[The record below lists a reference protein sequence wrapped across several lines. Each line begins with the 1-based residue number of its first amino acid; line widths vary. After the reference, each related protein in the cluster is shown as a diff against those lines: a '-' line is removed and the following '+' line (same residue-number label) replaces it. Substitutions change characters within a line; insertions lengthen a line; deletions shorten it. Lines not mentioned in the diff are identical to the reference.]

1 MRKSLRFIFEVA
13 LCVCLLAGTA
23 LAASTVYPVTIDNG
37 NRKITFDAAP
47 KRVVTNCD
55 SNIIELMFALDL
67 DDRLIGYAG
76 FPEYG
81 NNVSPEYQERLRAIP
96 IVAPGYITL
105 EPLLKAGPDF
115 FLSGYN
121 YGLDIPAAGA
131 GDAVTPDELEKHGIK
146 SYAIT
151 ESLIRVMKKPP
162 VSLEDTYTDLTNLGI
177 IFDVQDR
184 AQKVI
189 QSMKDRVAAVEKKL
203 AGVKADKPLDVFIY
217 PTWNAPDQPPRS
229 NGAQAMP
236 SALVSMV
243 KAHNIFSDVDD
254 SWIRV
259 TWEDVIARNPD
270 VILVLEAGNSSGEER
285 KELMIKDPAMQ
296 GVKAI
301 KDGRIYI
308 IRVEDGYPGPRAV
321 RGLELIARDFYP
333 ELFK

>member
-1 MRKSLRFIFEVA
+1 MRKSTLKILLGAA
-13 LCVCLLAGTA
+13 LCAGLLAGRTA
-23 LAASTVYPVTIDNG
+23 AGTKYPVTINNG
-37 NRKITFDAAP
+37 NREVTFEAAP

-55 SNIIELMFALDL
+55 SNIIELMFALGL
-67 DDRLIGYAG
+67 EDRLAGYAG

-81 NNVSPEYQERLRAIP
+81 NNVSPEYREKLKAIP
-96 IVAPGYITL
+96 IVTPGYITL
-105 EPLLKAGPDF
+105 EPLLKAGPDL

-121 YGLDIPAAGA
+121 YGLDIPAAEA
-131 GDAVTPDELEKHGIK
+131 GGAVTPDELEKHGIK

-189 QSMKDRVAAVEKKL
+189 QDMRARVAAVEAKL
-203 AGVKADKPLDVFIY
+203 ADVKREKTLEVFIY

-236 SALVSMV
+236 SALVKMA
-243 KAHNIFSDVDD
+243 KGHNIFSDVDD

-270 VILVLEAGNSSGEER
+270 VILILETGTTSGPER
-285 KELMIKDPAMQ
+285 KALIQRDPALQ
-296 GVKAI
+296 GVQAV
-301 KDGRIYI
+301 KDGRIYV
-308 IRVEDGYPGPRAV
+308 IRVEDAYPGPRAV
-321 RGLELIARDFYP
+321 HGLELIARAFYP
-333 ELFK
+333 ELFN

>member
-1 MRKSLRFIFEVA
+1 MKKFLRVLESL
-13 LCVCLLAGTA
+13 LCVCLIASCA
-23 LAASTVYPVTIDNG
+23 LAASTTYPVTIDNG
-37 NRKITFDAAP
+37 NRKVTFDAAP

-55 SNIIELMFALDL
+55 SNIIELMFALGL
-67 DDRLIGYAG
+67 EDRLIGYAG

-81 NNVSPEYQERLRAIP
+81 NNVSPEYQEKLKAIP
-96 IVAPGYITL
+96 IVTPGYITL
-105 EPLLKAGPDF
+105 EPLLKANPDF

-184 AQKVI
+184 AQQVI
-189 QSMKDRVAAVEKKL
+189 ADMKARVAAVEAKL
-203 AGVKADKPLDVFIY
+203 ASVKAGKPLEVFIY

-236 SALVSMV
+236 SALVSMA

-270 VILVLEAGNSSGEER
+270 VILILETGHTSGEER
-285 KELMIKDPAMQ
+285 KQLILDDPAMRD
-296 GVKAI
+296 VEAV
-301 KDGRIYI
+301 KDGRIYVV
-308 IRVEDGYPGPRAV
+308 RVEDGYPGPRAV
-321 RGLELIARDFYP
+321 RGLELIARAFYP
-333 ELFK
+333 ELFQ

>member
-1 MRKSLRFIFEVA
+1 MRKVLSVF
-13 LCVCLLAGTA
+13 LCLGLLAGTA
-23 LAASTVYPVTIDNG
+23 LAASTKYPVTIENG
-37 NRKITFDAAP
+37 HRQITFESAP

-55 SNIIELMFALDL
+55 SNIIELMFALGL
-67 DDRLIGYAG
+67 DDRLVGYAG

-81 NNVSPEYQERLRAIP
+81 NNVSPEYQERLKAIP
-96 IVAPGYITL
+96 IVTPGYITL

-189 QSMKDRVAAVEKKL
+189 QEMKARVAAVEAKL
-203 AGVKADKPLDVFIY
+203 AGVKRDKPLEVFIY

-236 SALVSMV
+236 SALVEMV

-270 VILVLEAGNSSGEER
+270 VILILEAGTSSGTER
-285 KELMIKDPAMQ
+285 KELMMKDPAMQ
-296 GVKAI
+296 GVKAV
-301 KDGRIYI
+301 KNARIYI

-321 RGLELIARDFYP
+321 RGLELIARAFYP
-333 ELFK
+333 ELF

>member
-1 MRKSLRFIFEVA
+1 MRKFLKVVFWAA
-13 LCVCLLAGTA
+13 LCVGLLSAVA
-23 LAASTVYPVTIDNG
+23 WAASTRYPVTIDNG
-37 NRKITFDAAP
+37 NRTITFEAAP
-47 KRVVTNCD
+47 QRVVTNCD

-81 NNVSPEYQERLRAIP
+81 NNVSPEYRERLKAIP
-96 IVAPGYITL
+96 IVTPGYITL

-121 YGLDIPAAGA
+121 YGLDVPAAGA
-131 GDAVTPDELEKHGIK
+131 GDAVTPEELEKHGIK

-189 QSMKDRVAAVEKKL
+189 RTMKSRVAAIETKL
-203 AGVKADKPLDVFIY
+203 LDLKREKPLEVFIY

-270 VILVLEAGNSSGEER
+270 VILVLEAGHSSGEER
-285 KELMIKDPAMQ
+285 RELMMKDPAMQ
-296 GVKAI
+296 GVNAI

-321 RGLELIARDFYP
+321 RGLELIARAFYP
-333 ELFK
+333 ELFQ